1 MWGCYGALGWLWGL
15 RVVVGLWGCL
25 WGCYGVVGVAVGAVT
40 VVGRQAP
47 SLRVPGGDT
56 VYDYSW
62 FPSMD
67 SALPESCLCVRLPEG
82 QRGKWGNW
90 GQLGGAG
97 G

>member
-1 MWGCYGALGWLWGL
+1 MGPWGLLWGCGGGYGVVV
-15 RVVVGLWGCL
+15 VVVGLL
-25 WGCYGVVGVAVGAVT
+25 WGPVVAVGAVT

-90 GQLGGAG
+90 GQLGGTG
-97 G
+97 RS

>member
-1 MWGCYGALGWLWGL
+1 MLWGP
-15 RVVVGLWGCL
+15 V
-25 WGCYGVVGVAVGAVT
+25 VAVGAVT

-62 FPSMD
+62 FPRMD

-90 GQLGGAG
+90 GQLGGTG